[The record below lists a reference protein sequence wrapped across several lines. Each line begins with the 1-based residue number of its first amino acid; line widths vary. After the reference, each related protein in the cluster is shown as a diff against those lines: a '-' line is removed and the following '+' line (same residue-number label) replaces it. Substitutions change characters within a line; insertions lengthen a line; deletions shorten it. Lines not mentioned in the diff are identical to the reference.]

1 MSPSNKTFA
10 SALILTLLAGCS
22 VGPDFVHPDAP
33 GSKGDAYSK
42 ETLTHLSGA
51 NDQLLVAGQNPAADW
66 WTSFNSPA
74 LNATIQQALSGNRSL
89 ASAEASLAQAQESA
103 KASNGGLYPQVA
115 LDAGVGREKYGAQF
129 SGPQTIP
136 PFTYFSVGPSVNYI
150 FDYTGGQRRAVE
162 QQQALADEA
171 ACRLQAAY
179 LSLTGNVARQALAIA
194 SARARIATMQALLDE
209 DNRNVNL
216 VQTALTAGSATRVD
230 LLAAQSQLAADQTLM
245 TPLRQQL
252 NVAQHALAILVGQAP
267 ADWTAPDF
275 DLDALQLPRE
285 LPLSLPSSLARRR
298 PDILAAEARLHAAT
312 AAVGVADSQLY
323 PQISVSASFG
333 PQSTTLS
340 HLFDSTNLAWGVSS
354 GLTAPLFNGGKLR
367 AEKRGSVDA
376 MHAAL
381 ADYEQAVLQS
391 LGQVADVLSALDHD
405 AEQLDAQKKAL
416 DLAQASLDL
425 TRESYRVGNVGVLQ
439 VLDTERQL
447 QRARLGYLDAQTA
460 RYQDTLGLYLA
471 LGGSDPQEN
480 SASTVSAQ

>member
-1 MSPSNKTFA
+1 MSSSNKTFV
-10 SALILTLLAGCS
+10 SALLLTLLAGCS
-22 VGPDFVHPDAP
+22 VGPDFARPDAP
-33 GSKGDAYSK
+33 GSKNDVYSK
-42 ETLTHLSGA
+42 DALTHLSGD
-51 NDQLLVAGQNPAADW
+51 NDQQLTAGQNPAADW
-66 WTSFNSPA
+66 WTTFNSPA
-74 LNATIQQALSGNRSL
+74 LNATIQQALAGNRSL

-103 KASNGGLYPQVA
+103 RAVNGGLYPQLA
-115 LDAGVGREKYGAQF
+115 LGAGVGREKYGAQF

-171 ACRLQAAY
+171 ACRMQAAY
-179 LSLTGNVARQALAIA
+179 LSLTGNVAREALAIA
-194 SARARIATMQALLDE
+194 SARARIATVQALLDE
-209 DNRNVNL
+209 DSRNVNL
-216 VQTALTAGSATRVD
+216 VLTALTAGSATRVD
-230 LLAAQSQLAADQTLM
+230 LLSAQSQLASDETLM

-252 NVAQHALAILVGQAP
+252 SVAQHALAILVGQAP

-275 DLDALQLPRE
+275 DLDQMQLPHD
-285 LPLSLPSSLARRR
+285 LPLTLPSTLARRR

-312 AAVGVADSQLY
+312 AAVGIADSKLY
-323 PQISVSASFG
+323 PQISLTASFG

-354 GLTAPLFNGGKLR
+354 GLTAPLFDGGTLR
-367 AEKRGSVDA
+367 ALKRGSIDA
-376 MHAAL
+376 LHAAL

-405 AEQLDAQKKAL
+405 AEQLSAQKKAL

-439 VLDTERQL
+439 VLDTERLL

-460 RYQDTLGLYLA
+460 RYQDTLALYLA
-471 LGGSDPQEN
+471 LGGSDPQT
-480 SASTVSAQ
+480 AATTTSAQ

>member
-1 MSPSNKTFA
+1 MSPSNKTLIA
-10 SALILTLLAGCS
+10 TALLTLVAGCS
-22 VGPDFVHPDAP
+22 VGPDFARPDAP
-33 GSKGDAYSK
+33 GSKSEAYGKDA
-42 ETLTHLSGA
+42 LTHLASG
-51 NDQLLVAGQNPAADW
+51 NEQQLAPGQNPAADW

-74 LNATIQQALSGNRSL
+74 LNATIQQALAGNRNL
-89 ASAEASLAQAQESA
+89 ASAKASLRQAQESA
-103 KASNGGLYPQVA
+103 NAINGNLYPQIA

-136 PFTYFSVGPSVNYI
+136 PFTYFSIGPSVNYI

-162 QQQALADEA
+162 QQQALADAA
-171 ACRLQAAY
+171 ACQTQAAY

-194 SARARIATMQALLDE
+194 SARARIATVQALLDE
-209 DNRNVNL
+209 DTRNVNL
-216 VQTALTAGSATRVD
+216 VQAALTAGSATRVD
-230 LLAAQSQLAADQTLM
+230 LLSAQSQQAADQTLM

-267 ADWTAPDF
+267 VDWNAPDF
-275 DLDALQLPRE
+275 DLDAIQLPHT

-323 PQISVSASFG
+323 PQISISASVG

-367 AEKRGSVDA
+367 AQKRGSIDA
-376 MHAAL
+376 MQAAL

-405 AEQLDAQKKAL
+405 AEQLEAQKTAL

-439 VLDTERQL
+439 VLDTERVL

-460 RYQDTLGLYLA
+460 RYQDTLALYLA
-471 LGGSDPQEN
+471 LGGSDPRDY
-480 SASTVSAQ
+480 SANTVNTR

>member
-10 SALILTLLAGCS
+10 SALLLTLLAGCS
-22 VGPDFVHPDAP
+22 VGPDFARPDAP
-33 GSKGDAYSK
+33 GSNSEAYSK
-42 ETLTHLSGA
+42 DSLAHLASGS
-51 NDQLLVAGQNPAADW
+51 DQQLAPGQNPAADW

-74 LNATIQQALSGNRSL
+74 LNATIQQALSGNRNL
-89 ASAEASLAQAQESA
+89 ASAEASLRQAQESA
-103 KASNGGLYPQVA
+103 NAANGGLYPQVA
-115 LDAGVGREKYGAQF
+115 LTAGVGREKYGAQF
-129 SGPQTIP
+129 SGPSTIP

-171 ACRLQAAY
+171 ACRMQAAY
-179 LSLTGNVARQALAIA
+179 LSLTGNVAREALAIA
-194 SARARIATMQALLDE
+194 SARARIATVQALLDE

-216 VQTALTAGSATRVD
+216 VQTAFTAGSATRVD
-230 LLAAQSQLAADQTLM
+230 LLSAQSQLAADETLM
-245 TPLRQQL
+245 APLRQQL
-252 NVAQHALAILVGQAP
+252 NLAQHALSILVGQAP

-275 DLDALQLPRE
+275 DLDQLQLPRD
-285 LPLSLPSSLARRR
+285 LPLSLPSTLARRR

-312 AAVGVADSQLY
+312 AAVGVADSKLY
-323 PQISVSASFG
+323 PQISLTASVG

-354 GLTAPLFNGGKLR
+354 GLTAPLFDGGTLR
-367 AEKRGSVDA
+367 AQKRGSIDA

-405 AEQLDAQKKAL
+405 AEQLAAQKKAL
-416 DLAQASLDL
+416 DLAQSSLDL

-439 VLDTERQL
+439 VLDTERVL

-460 RYQDTLGLYLA
+460 RYQDTLALFLA
-471 LGGSDPQEN
+471 LGGSDPQ
-480 SASTVSAQ
+480 AAPATASAQ

>member
-1 MSPSNKTFA
+1 MSPSNKTSLSVLLLA
-10 SALILTLLAGCS
+10 MLAGCS
-22 VGPDFVHPDAP
+22 VGPDFVRPQAP
-33 GSKGDAYSK
+33 GSKSDVYSK
-42 ETLTHLSGA
+42 EALTHLSGD
-51 NDQLLVAGQNPAADW
+51 NDQQLVPGQNPAADW

-74 LNATIQQALSGNRSL
+74 LNATIQQALAGNRSL
-89 ASAEASLAQAQESA
+89 AAAEASLSQAQESA
-103 KASNGGLYPQVA
+103 RASNGGLYPKLS

-171 ACRLQAAY
+171 ACRMQAAY
-179 LSLTGNVARQALAIA
+179 LSLTGNVAREALAIA
-194 SARARIATMQALLDE
+194 SARARIATVQALLDE
-209 DNRNVNL
+209 DTRNVNL

-230 LLAAQSQLAADQTLM
+230 LLSAQSQLASDETLM

-252 NVAQHALAILVGQAP
+252 SVAQHALAILVGQAP

-275 DLDALQLPRE
+275 DLDALQLPAT
-285 LPLSLPSSLARRR
+285 LPLSLPSSLAQRR

-312 AAVGVADSQLY
+312 AAVGVADSKLY
-323 PQISVSASFG
+323 PQINLTASFG

-354 GLTAPLFNGGKLR
+354 GLTAPLFDGGTLR
-367 AEKRGSVDA
+367 AQKRGSVDA

-381 ADYEQAVLQS
+381 FDYEQTVLQS

-405 AEQLDAQKKAL
+405 AEQLAAQKKAL
-416 DLAQASLDL
+416 DLTQASLDL

-439 VLDTERQL
+439 VLDSERLL

-460 RYQDTLGLYLA
+460 RYQDTLALFLA
-471 LGGSDPQEN
+471 LGGSDPN
-480 SASTVSAQ
+480 GASTASPQ